1 MSSSLVNCGSIYHLH
16 FLLLLLTT
24 RRASFDPSHAM
35 DVVASMGTTSIMS
48 VLPSHVSPA
57 SKLDGET
64 PHLLRQMVHEPVKY
78 PG

>member
-1 MSSSLVNCGSIYHLH
+1 
-16 FLLLLLTT
+16 
-24 RRASFDPSHAM
+24 
-35 DVVASMGTTSIMS
+35 MGTTSIMS

-64 PHLLRQMVHEPVKY
+64 PRLLRQMVHEPVKY